1 MKILTITFHRSRN
14 YGAALQAYA
23 LQQALISCG
32 YETAVV
38 DYCRVLNGKKSL
50 KQRIRQVALNALE
63 IVHYKARLRLKNR
76 FDSFVSENVKLTT
89 RYADYDELLKSPPQ
103 SDMYLIGSDQ
113 VWNIT
118 YRYRPEFFADFAPK
132 DIKVASYAASI
143 GRYDY
148 THAQLEKFEKSLEK
162 VYPISVRENSAK
174 DFIREKFNKES
185 FVHLDPVFLLDEQQ
199 WSKIADKPQKEEKYI
214 LCYALTSSKI
224 MQEAAQKIK
233 RETGYKIVSISP
245 TAVNFINGDYNV
257 FDAGPKQ
264 FLSYIKNAEV
274 VLTNSF
280 HGTAF
285 SIIFEKKFY
294 NFTSDFYSSR
304 TINILQQLDLI
315 DRIAKS
321 LKDISLELPDYK
333 NVSIKKQQLIEESYA
348 YLKSLEETI

>member
-1 MKILTITFHRSRN
+1 MKISTITFYRSRN
-14 YGAALQAYA
+14 YGAVLQAYA

-32 YETAVV
+32 YETAIV
-38 DYCRVLNGKKSL
+38 DYCRVLNDKKSL
-50 KQRIRQVALNALE
+50 KQKIRQMALIALE
-63 IVHYKARLRLKNR
+63 VVHYKSRLRFKNR
-76 FDSFVSENVKLTT
+76 FETFLNENVKLTN
-89 RYADYDELLKSPPQ
+89 RYDDYDALVKSPPQ

-132 DIKVASYAASI
+132 NVKVASYAASI

-148 THAQLEKFEKSLEK
+148 NQVQLEKFEKGLEK

-174 DFIREKFNKES
+174 DFIKEKFNKES
-185 FVHLDPVFLLDEQQ
+185 LVHLDPVFLLDKEQ
-199 WSKIADKPQKEEKYI
+199 WSKVADEPQKEEKYI
-214 LCYALTSSKI
+214 LCYALTGSSLMKK
-224 MQEAAQKIK
+224 AAEKLRK
-233 RETGYKIVSISP
+233 ETGYKIVSISP

-285 SIIFEKKFY
+285 SIIFEKEFY

-304 TINILQQLDLI
+304 TTNILQQLDLI

-321 LKDISLELPDYK
+321 LKDVSLEKLDYK
-333 NVSIKKQQLIEESYA
+333 NVSIKKRKLIEESYA
-348 YLKSLEETI
+348 YLKSLEESI